1 MRSSKAYNKARKV
14 FESLYE
20 GTCIVYVQQKSKD
33 PNTGET
39 VFTET
44 AVITDAPCRL
54 SFASFPATDIISNT
68 PVLGQAT
75 KLFISPDES
84 IPSGSKI
91 VVTQNGVTT
100 TYSNS
105 GEPAMYVTHQEINL
119 ELFKG
124 WA

>member
-1 MRSSKAYNKARKV
+1 MVKYSKARKAI
-14 FESLYE
+14 EALYE
-20 GTCIVYVQQKSKD
+20 GTCTVYAGQKKKD
-33 PNTGET
+33 RRTGET
-39 VFTET
+39 RFFET
-44 AVITDAPCRL
+44 AILSDAPCRL
-54 SFASFPATDIISNT
+54 SFASFPATNIISNT

-84 IPSGSKI
+84 IPPGSKI

-105 GEPAMYVTHQEINL
+105 GEPAMHVTHQEINL

>member
-1 MRSSKAYNKARKV
+1 MVKYSKVKKAI
-14 FESLYE
+14 EALYE
-20 GTCIVYVQQKSKD
+20 GTCTVYTGEKSKD
-33 PNTGET
+33 KETGET

-54 SFASFPATDIISNT
+54 SFSSFPATNMIDHA
-68 PVLGQAT
+68 PALGQAT
-75 KLFISPDES
+75 KLFISPS
-84 IPSGSKI
+84 ATIPPGSKL

-105 GEPAMYVTHQEINL
+105 GEPARYVTHQEISL
-119 ELFKG
+119 EMFKG

>member
-1 MRSSKAYNKARKV
+1 MVKYDKAKKAI
-14 FESLYE
+14 EALYE
-20 GTCIVYVQQKSKD
+20 GLCTIYIQEKD
-33 PNTGET
+33 KDEETGET

-44 AVITDAPCRL
+44 AIITDEPCRL
-54 SFASFPATDIISNT
+54 SFTSFPATNIISNA

-75 KLFISPDES
+75 KLFISPGVTV
-84 IPSGSKI
+84 PPGSKL
-91 VVTQNGVTT
+91 VVTQNGITT

-105 GEPAMYVTHQEINL
+105 GEPARYVTHQEIGL

>member
-1 MRSSKAYNKARKV
+1 MVKNYQKAKKA
-14 FESLYE
+14 FESMYE
-20 GTCIVYVQQKSKD
+20 GTCTVYTGQKSKD
-33 PNTGET
+33 PDTGET

-44 AVITDAPCRL
+44 AIITDAPCRL
-54 SFASFPATDIISNT
+54 SFSSFPATNIVSNA

-75 KLFISPDES
+75 KLFISPGVT
-84 IPSGSKI
+84 IPPGSKL
-91 VVTQNGVTT
+91 VVTQNGITH

-105 GEPAMYVTHQEINL
+105 GEPARYVTHQEINL

>member
-1 MRSSKAYNKARKV
+1 MVKYDKAKKAI
-14 FESLYE
+14 EALYE
-20 GTCIVYVQQKSKD
+20 GTCTVYTGQKSKD
-33 PNTGET
+33 PDTGET

-44 AVITDAPCRL
+44 AIITDAPCRL
-54 SFASFPATDIISNT
+54 SFSSFPATNIVSNA

-75 KLFISPDES
+75 KLFISPGVTV
-84 IPSGSKI
+84 PPGSKL
-91 VVTQNGVTT
+91 VVTQNGITH

-105 GEPAMYVTHQEINL
+105 GEPARYVTHQEINL

>member
-1 MRSSKAYNKARKV
+1 MVRGYAKAKKA

-20 GTCIVYVQQKSKD
+20 GTCTVYTGQKSKD
-33 PNTGET
+33 PETGET

-44 AVITDAPCRL
+44 AIITDAPCRL
-54 SFASFPATDIISNT
+54 SFSSFPATNIVSNA

-75 KLFISPDES
+75 KLFISPGVTV
-84 IPSGSKI
+84 PPGSKL
-91 VVTQNGVTT
+91 VVTQNGITH

-105 GEPAMYVTHQEINL
+105 GEPARYVTHQEINL